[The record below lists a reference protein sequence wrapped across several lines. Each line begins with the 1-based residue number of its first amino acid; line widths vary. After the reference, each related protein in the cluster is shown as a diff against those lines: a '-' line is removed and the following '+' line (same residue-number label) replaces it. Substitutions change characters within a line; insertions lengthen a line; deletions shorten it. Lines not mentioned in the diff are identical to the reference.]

1 MNDLRETI
9 RAEFIKFA
17 DSIHDIVMRTISER
31 MFGGSMPKQ
40 AAAEEPPRR
49 ARVTQENKEE
59 VLATIIELLGRHPEG
74 LRSEQIRRE
83 LKLDKKAFQLA
94 MNVGK
99 ESDQIVQSGE
109 RRATV
114 YNLPKAGARAQAE
127 GRVIKG
133 KKKSAR

>member
-17 DSIHDIVMRTISER
+17 DNIHDIVMRTISER
-31 MFGGSMPKQ
+31 MFGGSVPKQ
-40 AAAEEPPRR
+40 AAAEDAPRR
-49 ARVTQENKEE
+49 ARISQESKEE
-59 VLATIIELLGRHPEG
+59 VLAVIIELLGRHPEG

-94 MNVGK
+94 VNVGK
-99 ESDQIVQSGE
+99 ESDQVVQSGE

-114 YNLPKAGARAQAE
+114 YNLPRQTSKAQAE

-133 KKKSAR
+133 KKKAAR